1 MLLTDY
7 ICFNSGDYCC
17 DAVYCIYPVFL
28 LIYIRTI
35 HTYNTMFTTT
45 NFLLVAALGLVFFEQ
60 SDAKV
65 IVYLFFTVTPRRIVL
80 WNTIHTYILYVQYIR
95 TIYIYNMY
103 TTIFLVFA
111 ALGLVLFVQSDAK
124 VIVKRRR
131 NVPKG
136 MRRMGRSMER

>member
-1 MLLTDY
+1 
-7 ICFNSGDYCC
+7 
-17 DAVYCIYPVFL
+17 
-28 LIYIRTI
+28 
-35 HTYNTMFTTT
+35 
-45 NFLLVAALGLVFFEQ
+45 
-60 SDAKV
+60 
-65 IVYLFFTVTPRRIVL
+65 
-80 WNTIHTYILYVQYIR
+80 
-95 TIYIYNMY
+95 MY